1 MKVIAISNQ
10 KGGCGKTT
18 TAINLAASLAFNGFK
33 TLLIDL
39 DPQAHAS
46 IGLGCDLRGGADSS
60 VYSVLTETEG
70 RKQPLEKIVIPLTEN
85 LTLAA
90 SCATLS
96 VIEQEFK
103 DRPWGV
109 SILHEKIKSSPLPYE
124 YIIIDCPPSLGFL
137 TFNALRTSDLI
148 IVPIDMGYFSLVGV
162 DHLLS
167 MIKLLGF
174 KLNHKPPVKIL
185 ANMYDRRTKFSEEI
199 LNTLKDKFKDDL
211 FSTFIR
217 INTALKRAAKNNVSI
232 LQYDKKSNGA
242 KDYLVLA
249 DELLGRKREDDF
261 EKTQE
266 DVIPQSEELDTPS
279 EEAPE
284 TTPSSNQPLIKKG
297 HFRKHSVFHFLNRNH

>member
-33 TLLIDL
+33 VLLIDL

-46 IGLGCDLRGGADSS
+46 IGLGCDLRGVDSS
-60 VYSVLTETEG
+60 IYNVLTETEG
-70 RKQPLEKIVIPLTEN
+70 RKQTLEKISIPLAEN
-85 LTLAA
+85 LSLAP

-109 SILHEKIKSSPLPYE
+109 SILHEEIKSSPLSYE

-137 TFNALRTSDLI
+137 TFNALRASDLI
-148 IVPIDMGYFSLVGV
+148 IVPLDMGYFSLVGA

-167 MIKLLGF
+167 MVKLLGF
-174 KLNHKPPVKIL
+174 KLNHKPSIKIL

-199 LNTLKDKFKDDL
+199 LSTLKDKFKDSL

-217 INTALKRAAKNNVSI
+217 INTALKRASKNNVSI
-232 LQYDKKSNGA
+232 FQYDKKSNGA
-242 KDYLVLA
+242 KDYLSLV
-249 DELLGRKREDDF
+249 DELFGRKKEVEL
-261 EKTQE
+261 EKVQE
-266 DVIPQSEELDTPS
+266 KDIQTEEISKPS
-279 EEAPE
+279 EEVPE
-284 TTPSSNQPLIKKG
+284 TIPDNNQPLIKRESFK
-297 HFRKHSVFHFLNRNH
+297 KHSIFRFLNGKR

>member
-18 TAINLAASLAFNGFK
+18 TAINLASSLAFNGFK

-46 IGLGCDLRGGADSS
+46 IGLGCDLKGVDSS
-60 VYSVLTETEG
+60 IYNVLTETEG
-70 RKQPLEKIVIPLTEN
+70 RKQPLEKIVIPLAEN
-85 LTLAA
+85 LNLAP
-90 SCATLS
+90 SCTTLS

-109 SILHEKIKSSPLPYE
+109 SILHEEINSRSLPYE
-124 YIIIDCPPSLGFL
+124 FIIIDCPPSLGFL
-137 TFNALRTSDLI
+137 TFNALRASDLI

-167 MIKLLGF
+167 MVKLLGV
-174 KLNHKPPVKIL
+174 KLNHKPSIKIL

-199 LNTLKDKFKDDL
+199 LSTLKDKFKNSL

-217 INTALKRAAKNNVSI
+217 INTALKRASKNNVSI

-242 KDYLVLA
+242 KDYLALA
-249 DELLGRKREDDF
+249 DEFLGRKREDNF
-261 EKTQE
+261 EKIQ
-266 DVIPQSEELDTPS
+266 DDIIPQSEELDKPS
-279 EEAPE
+279 EEVPE
-284 TTPSSNQPLIKKG
+284 PIPDDNQPLFKRESFK
-297 HFRKHSVFHFLNRNH
+297 KHSIFRFLGRGY

>member
-46 IGLGCDLRGGADSS
+46 IGLGCDLRGVDSS
-60 VYSVLTETEG
+60 IYNVLTETEG
-70 RKQPLEKIVIPLTEN
+70 RKQPLEKIIIPLTEN

-109 SILHEKIKSSPLPYE
+109 SILHEEIKSSNLSYG
-124 YIIIDCPPSLGFL
+124 YIIMDCPPSLGFL
-137 TFNALRTSDLI
+137 TFNALRASDLI

-162 DHLLS
+162 DHLLG
-167 MIKLLGF
+167 MVKLLGF
-174 KLNHKPPVKIL
+174 KLNHKPSIKIL

-199 LNTLKDKFKDDL
+199 INTLKDKFKDDL

-217 INTALKRAAKNNVSI
+217 INTALKRASKNNVSI

-242 KDYLVLA
+242 KDYLALA
-249 DELLGRKREDDF
+249 DELLGRKREADF

-266 DVIPQSEELDTPS
+266 DIIPQSEEFDKPS
-279 EEAPE
+279 EEVPE
-284 TTPSSNQPLIKKG
+284 PIPDDSQPLIKRESFK
-297 HFRKHSVFHFLNRNH
+297 KHSIFRFLGR

>member
-46 IGLGCDLRGGADSS
+46 IGLGCDLRGVDSS
-60 VYSVLTETEG
+60 IYNVLTETEG
-70 RKQPLEKIVIPLTEN
+70 RKQPLEKVIIPLAEN
-85 LTLAA
+85 LNLAP
-90 SCATLS
+90 SCTTLS
-96 VIEQEFK
+96 VIEQEFR

-109 SILHEKIKSSPLPYE
+109 SILHKEIKSNPLSCE

-137 TFNALRTSDLI
+137 TFNALRASDLI
-148 IVPIDMGYFSLVGV
+148 IVPLDMGYFSLVGV

-167 MIKLLGF
+167 MVKLLGF
-174 KLNHKPPVKIL
+174 KLNHKPPIKIL

-199 LNTLKDKFKDDL
+199 INTLKDRFKDDL

-217 INTALKRAAKNNVSI
+217 INTALKRASKNNVSI
-232 LQYDKKSNGA
+232 LQYDKNSNGA
-242 KDYLVLA
+242 KDYLALA

-266 DVIPQSEELDTPS
+266 DIIPQSEELDKPS
-279 EEAPE
+279 EEVPE
-284 TTPSSNQPLIKKG
+284 AIPDSNQPAIKRDSFK
-297 HFRKHSVFHFLNRNH
+297 KHSIFRFLSRGR